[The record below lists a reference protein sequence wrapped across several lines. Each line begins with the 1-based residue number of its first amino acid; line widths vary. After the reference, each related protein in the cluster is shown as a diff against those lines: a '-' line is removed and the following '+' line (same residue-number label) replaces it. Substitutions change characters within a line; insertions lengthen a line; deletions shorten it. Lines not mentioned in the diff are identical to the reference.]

1 MHTVARNRRPVWYA
15 NLLNVEHLTEDG
27 LYTGQY
33 EESYTVPKKLMM
45 SVAISS
51 GANNLGSQGMAE
63 LQRYGITTAY
73 THRLVTEDM
82 NCPITEESIIW
93 YGRKPGAT
101 YKDVPHNFK
110 VVRRSAS
117 LNHMIYYLKEVDVD
131 VEPSVPN

>member
-1 MHTVARNRRPVWYA
+1 MHTVARNRKPVWYA
-15 NLLNVEHLTEDG
+15 NLLGVEHLTEDG

-33 EESYTVPKKLMM
+33 KETYTVPKKLMM

-82 NCPITEESIIW
+82 NCPISEESIIW
-93 YGRKPGAT
+93 YGKTPGKTFDAI
-101 YKDVPHNFK
+101 PHNFK

-117 LNHMIYYLKEVDVD
+117 LNHVIYYLKEVDVD
-131 VEPSVPN
+131 AEPSVSN